1 MHIWLLL
8 NSNTSTPPIL
18 VWICWHS
25 FAVAGG
31 LSGPSLLR
39 NLRPVSWG
47 GGCRFRLGFRMGAPQ
62 DGSLGP
68 WIGPAY
74 LLYHASLICSPGPLH
89 FLLGHL
95 ILSPWSNKG
104 YITHPPTDMFHYIW
118 GKRSIWLWNNR
129 WWLYNH
135 FLYLCHQVREGVES
149 YSHLE

>member
-39 NLRPVSWG
+39 NLRLVSWG

-74 LLYHASLICSPGPLH
+74 LLYHASLICSLGPLH

-104 YITHPPTDMFHYIW
+104 YITHPHTCFIIYEVRGVFDYGIIDDDYIIIFCTYVI
-118 GKRSIWLWNNR
+118 K
-129 WWLYNH
+129 
-135 FLYLCHQVREGVES
+135 
-149 YSHLE
+149 